1 MCQVNTFMFKSGELD
16 VEKTI
21 EITKIFADAGFV
33 DFYEYNNP
41 KLRNIRRDL
50 RTFLCGNLCDCGSVL
65 TKKVK
70 VDEMLERHE
79 AEKLIEIIKKSLNV
93 VDTIYLF
100 AHWYKTSMTV
110 GTERVILERAQRV
123 VKLQD
128 LNEDILRSMF
138 YNEVLQIEK

>member
-16 VEKTI
+16 VEKTL
-21 EITKIFADAGFV
+21 EITHIFAEAGFEN
-33 DFYEYNNP
+33 FYEYNNP

-50 RTFLCGNLCDCGSVL
+50 RTFLCGNLCDCGSVV

-79 AEKLIEIIKKSLNV
+79 AEKLIEIITKSLNV

-110 GTERVILERAQRV
+110 AVEKVVLERAPRV
-123 VKLQD
+123 IKLED
-128 LNEDILRSMF
+128 LTEEVLRSMF
-138 YNEVLQIEK
+138 YNEVLQISK